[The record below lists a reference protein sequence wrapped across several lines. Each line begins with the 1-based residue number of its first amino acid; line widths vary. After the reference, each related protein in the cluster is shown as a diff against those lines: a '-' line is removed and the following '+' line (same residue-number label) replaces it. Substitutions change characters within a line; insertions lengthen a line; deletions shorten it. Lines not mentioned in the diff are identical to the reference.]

1 MQKSWHRTTSYRRIG
16 ADADVVFTT
25 NTPSQS
31 DPETVK
37 ETIEQDSRITEIE
50 QDSLQLVVE
59 AQLDEFNSS

>member
-1 MQKSWHRTTSYRRIG
+1 M
-16 ADADVVFTT
+16 VFTT